1 MHRDRCLGKDLGSDP
16 VMQGQSSQKG
26 FTLVEV
32 LIAMSITAF
41 VSVLS
46 YQTLSTAI
54 TGIESARDESER
66 LHEINRAFT
75 VLSRDIRQIANRPV
89 VDEFG
94 QLASAVSGGPLAR
107 DPLRLTRSGWHN
119 STGAPRSTLQRVA
132 YRLEEGQ
139 LLRLTYPVLD
149 RTTAIEPIETVLL
162 DEVDTLEFR
171 FLPTINDLEVDRN
184 QTIDR
189 RFWQENWLAEVGF
202 TNQLITPPAAIEMRI
217 TLADWGELE
226 RLYVMPAFE

>member
-1 MHRDRCLGKDLGSDP
+1 MRHNSG
-16 VMQGQSSQKG
+16 QGRVRRRG
-26 FTLVEV
+26 FTLIEV
-32 LIAMSITAF
+32 LIAMAITAF

-54 TGIESARDESER
+54 TGIESARDASER
-66 LHEINRAFT
+66 LHEINRALT
-75 VLSRDIRQIANRPV
+75 VMSRDIRQITNRPV

-119 STGAPRSTLQRVA
+119 STGAPRSTLQRIA
-132 YRLEEGQ
+132 YRLEDGE

-149 RTTAIEPIETVLL
+149 RTTAIEPVETVLL
-162 DEVDTLEFR
+162 DKVDALEFR
-171 FLPTINDLEVDRN
+171 FLPTINDLEVDRS

-202 TNQLITPPAAIEMRI
+202 TNQLIAPPAAIEMRI
-217 TLADWGELE
+217 TLADWDELE
-226 RLYVMPAFE
+226 RLYVMPAFK

>member
-1 MHRDRCLGKDLGSDP
+1 MRRARVVPSR
-16 VMQGQSSQKG
+16 SQEFG

-32 LIAMSITAF
+32 LIAMAITAF

-54 TGIESARDESER
+54 TGIESARAASER

-75 VLSRDIRQIANRPV
+75 VISRDIRQIANRPV
-89 VDEFG
+89 IDEFG
-94 QLASAVSGGPLAR
+94 QLSSAVSGGPLAR

-132 YRLEEGQ
+132 YRVEEDQ

-149 RTTAIEPIETVLL
+149 RTTAIEATETVLL
-162 DEVDTLEFR
+162 DDVDMLEFR
-171 FLPTINDLEVDRN
+171 FLPSINVLEVDRN
-184 QTIDR
+184 QSIDR
-189 RFWQENWLAEVGF
+189 RYWQENWVAEVGF
-202 TNQLITPPAAIEMRI
+202 TNQIIAPPAAIEVRI
-217 TLADWGELE
+217 NLADWGDLE
-226 RLYVMPAFE
+226 RLYVMPAFQ